1 MRRVDDVCREREA
14 MALHMDH
21 PNVVKCFDY
30 TTVPPYL
37 IVSEF
42 CAGGSLFDALYA
54 SSLQLSIR
62 QRVKILADVASGMRY
77 LHAQKP
83 SIIHRDLKSPNVLL
97 TKHIR
102 AGDQEPVAKVSD
114 FGLSRFSSDQKA
126 SSTGSSNS
134 RAYTMGVGTWRWMA
148 PEMFFA
154 SDTNDY
160 DESVDVYSFGI
171 VSYEVLA
178 QKVPYANEFPDL
190 KDADPRMGLRVLDG
204 LRPDVSEL
212 NPKFPSVLTEV
223 MKKCWDDDPP
233 LRPTFEELE
242 PIMLLTS
249 FITELKHQHVD
260 PIVSAKVLICCIASL
275 CVGGTLGLEAGLGAT
290 GGAMGLICAILVHK
304 VFRPLAEDSEKAD
317 LRRRTYIL
325 CGIAGGFGSII
336 TWSMCVS
343 FSVPNIQVTSLGL

>member
-1 MRRVDDVCREREA
+1 LDISAASFHHVKPAELQVRCLLGSGAQADVFKAEWTRVFSSSTSSIVVAVKRLRRVDDVCREREA

-62 QRVKILADVASGMRY
+62 QRVKILVDVASGMRY

-102 AGDQEPVAKVSD
+102 ARDQEPVAKVSD

-242 PIMLLTS
+242 PIMADLYTS
-249 FITELKHQHVD
+249 L
-260 PIVSAKVLICCIASL
+260 SAAASKP
-275 CVGGTLGLEAGLGAT
+275 T
-290 GGAMGLICAILVHK
+290 GGSASQDDAAYFV
-304 VFRPLAEDSEKAD
+304 
-317 LRRRTYIL
+317 
-325 CGIAGGFGSII
+325 
-336 TWSMCVS
+336 
-343 FSVPNIQVTSLGL
+343 